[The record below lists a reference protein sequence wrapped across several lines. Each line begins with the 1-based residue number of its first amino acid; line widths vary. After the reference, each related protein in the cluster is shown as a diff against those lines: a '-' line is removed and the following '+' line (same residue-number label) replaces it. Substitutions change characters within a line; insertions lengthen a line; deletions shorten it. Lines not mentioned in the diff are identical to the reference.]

1 MWLASQDKEVWDAIV
16 GELLRQQDK
25 LELIASENYTS
36 PAVLEAMGSVLT
48 NKYAEGYPGA
58 RYYGGCEWV
67 DVVEKIAVERAKKL
81 FGCDH
86 VNVQPLSG
94 VPANMAA
101 YFALAEPGDKLF
113 GLTLSHGGHLSHG
126 HSVSFSGK
134 WFTVVRYKVDKETE
148 MIDYK
153 ALLDLAR
160 EEKPKIIV
168 AGASAYPRTLYF
180 DKFREICDD
189 VGAYLVADIAHIA
202 GLIATGLHPSPIPY
216 ADIVTTTTHKTLRG
230 PRSGMIMCREE
241 HQKAVD
247 KWVFPRLSGGPHMHT
262 IAGKAVC
269 FGEALKQEFKDYQ
282 KQVLSNALSMADE
295 FAKCGYRL
303 VAGGTD
309 THLMLVDLRPKGI
322 KGIDAE
328 KALDGAGIT
337 VNKNAIPYDPEKPN
351 IASGIRVGTPAITTR
366 GMKEDE
372 MRKIVR
378 LIDKVL
384 VNIDNEKVHKEVR
397 KEVEELCSSFPIY
410 KDYEKVLNSQFPA
423 GSEEPQ
429 SSQSQ

>member
-1 MWLASQDKEVWDAIV
+1 MWLVSQDKEVWDVII
-16 GELLRQQDK
+16 GELHRQQEK

-36 PAVLEAMGSVLT
+36 PAVMEAMGSVLT

-67 DVVEKIAVERAKKL
+67 DVVERIAVERAKKL

-86 VNVQPLSG
+86 ANVQPLSG

-134 WFTVVRYKVDKETE
+134 WFTVVKYKVDKETE

-153 ALLDLAR
+153 VLLDLAR

-189 VGAYLVADIAHIA
+189 VGAYLVVDIAHIA

-230 PRSGMIMCREE
+230 PRSGMIMCKEE

-282 KQVLSNALSMADE
+282 KQVLSNAIAMADE

-328 KALDGAGIT
+328 EALDRAGIT

-372 MRKIVR
+372 MRRIVR
-378 LIDKVL
+378 FIDRIL
-384 VNIDNEKVHKEVR
+384 MNIDNEGIYEEVKKEVSN
-397 KEVEELCSSFPIY
+397 LCSSFPIY
-410 KDYEKVLNSQFPA
+410 KDYEKLLNSQFPNLNI
-423 GSEEPQ
+423 
-429 SSQSQ
+429 

>member
-1 MWLASQDKEVWDAIV
+1 MWLKKEDKEVWEAMV
-16 GELLRQQDK
+16 GELNRQQEK

-67 DVVEKIAVERAKKL
+67 DVVERIAVERAKKL
-81 FGCDH
+81 FGCEH
-86 VNVQPLSG
+86 ANVQPLSG

-113 GLTLSHGGHLSHG
+113 GLRLSHGGHLSHG
-126 HSVSFSGK
+126 HPVSFSGK
-134 WFTVVRYKVDKETE
+134 WFNVVRYKVDKETE
-148 MIDYK
+148 VIDYK

-160 EEKPKIIV
+160 EERPKIII
-168 AGASAYPRTLYF
+168 AGASAYPRTLHF

-202 GLIATGLHPSPIPY
+202 GLVAAGLHPSPIPY

-230 PRSGMIMCREE
+230 PRSGMIMCKEE
-241 HQKAVD
+241 HRKPVD
-247 KWVFPRLSGGPHMHT
+247 RWVFPRLSGGPHMHT

-269 FGEALKQEFKDYQ
+269 LGEALKPKFKDYQ
-282 KQVLSNALSMADE
+282 KQILLNATAMADG
-295 FAKCGYRL
+295 FGKCGYRL

-309 THLMLVDLRPKGI
+309 THLMLVDLRPKAI
-322 KGIDAE
+322 KGVDAE
-328 KALDGAGIT
+328 EALDKAGIT
-337 VNKNAIPYDPEKPN
+337 VNKNTIPYDPEKPN
-351 IASGIRVGTPAITTR
+351 IASGIRVGTPALTTR

-378 LIDKVL
+378 LIDRVL
-384 VNIDNEKVHKEVR
+384 MNIDNEGIYEEVKKEVR
-397 KEVEELCSSFPIY
+397 DLCSSFPIY
-410 KDYEKVLNSQFPA
+410 KDYEKFFNS
-423 GSEEPQ
+423 E
-429 SSQSQ
+429 

>member
-1 MWLASQDKEVWDAIV
+1 V
-16 GELLRQQDK
+16 
-25 LELIASENYTS
+25 
-36 PAVLEAMGSVLT
+36 
-48 NKYAEGYPGA
+48 
-58 RYYGGCEWV
+58 
-67 DVVEKIAVERAKKL
+67 
-81 FGCDH
+81 
-86 VNVQPLSG
+86 
-94 VPANMAA
+94 
-101 YFALAEPGDKLF
+101 
-113 GLTLSHGGHLSHG
+113 
-126 HSVSFSGK
+126 
-134 WFTVVRYKVDKETE
+134 
-148 MIDYK
+148 IDYK

-160 EEKPKIIV
+160 EERPKIII

-180 DKFREICDD
+180 NKFREICDD

-202 GLIATGLHPSPIPY
+202 GLVAAELHPSPIPY

-230 PRSGMIMCREE
+230 PRSGMIMCKEE
-241 HQKAVD
+241 HRKAVD

-269 FGEALKQEFKDYQ
+269 LGEALKPGFRDYQ
-282 KQVLSNALSMADE
+282 KQILSNATSMADE

-328 KALDGAGIT
+328 EALDKAGIT
-337 VNKNAIPYDPEKPN
+337 VNKNTIPYDPEKPN
-351 IASGIRVGTPAITTR
+351 IASGIRVGTPALTTR

-384 VNIDNEKVHKEVR
+384 MNIDNEKIYKEVK
-397 KEVEELCSSFPIY
+397 KEVSELCSSFPIY
-410 KDYEKVLNSQFPA
+410 KDYEKVLNS
-423 GSEEPQ
+423 E
-429 SSQSQ
+429 